1 VELGVL
7 LNLLIQKIEGL
18 KKNVY
23 GDQTAKCVFLHTLKS
38 LILDL
43 YFLKRK
49 LIIYNDHSGL
59 TLYYPQI
66 YLYKK
71 LQDYNP
77 YESVIQLIEVY
88 YQLAS
93 LQGKENEYGLIL
105 PVGLVEY

>member
-1 VELGVL
+1 VALGVL
-7 LNLLIQKIEGL
+7 LNPLTQKIQGL

-23 GDQTAKCVFLHTLKS
+23 GDQIAKCVFLHTVKS

-43 YFLKRK
+43 YYLKRK
-49 LIIYNDHSGL
+49 LITHNDHYGL
-59 TLYYPQI
+59 ILYYPQK

-93 LQGKENEYGLIL
+93 LLSLENEYGLIL